1 MDTNDK
7 TSALYE
13 QTMDFTKLSPEDLAR
28 VTTRDGRRVEIIT
41 TKGREPR
48 PVVGYLQLSTSPHAW
63 GADGNCGSILPS
75 TQSNYDLILPPAPN
89 VFYFNKYEHVIGS
102 QHTTVESARR
112 GRGYDWLALYKIVD
126 NGVTAT
132 IEVIERNET
141 SNRNP

>member
-28 VTTRDGRRVEIIT
+28 VTTRDGRAKVEIIS
-41 TKGREPR
+41 TKGRVDQPIIGY
-48 PVVGYLQLSTSPHAW
+48 VGKEGFPKTWCANGRFFNDSTSAE
-63 GADGNCGSILPS
+63 
-75 TQSNYDLILPPAPN
+75 DLILSPAPRVYYAN
-89 VFYFNKYEHVIGS
+89 AYELK
-102 QHTTVESARR
+102 TVGHYQSAEEARLHR
-112 GRGYDWLALYKIVD
+112 TQSWLALYKIVD
-126 NGVTAT
+126 NGVTTT